1 MMKRIVF
8 VPLALLCLLAM
19 PALAD
24 DPVPEPAQPAVTSPD
39 SGQPTADVDPVDA
52 AGKIIDD
59 ATKKIDEDPGGAMNL
74 IIDLAKSGRWG
85 LFVGVLIMFL
95 VWATRKFIW
104 KVIKPNILPWL
115 TLGLALV
122 ASVAVGLVAG
132 NVWWQIIIDLFST
145 GGTGALLWSAVFK
158 HFMKPKEES
167 TPA

>member
-24 DPVPEPAQPAVTSPD
+24 DPVLEPAQPAVTSPD
-39 SGQPTADVDPVDA
+39 VGQSIDVDPVDA
-52 AGKIIDD
+52 AGEIIDD
-59 ATKKIDEDPGGAMNL
+59 ATKKIDEDPGGAVNL

-85 LFVGVLIMFL
+85 PFAGVLIVFL

-104 KVIKPNILPWL
+104 KVVKPNVLPWL

-122 ASVAVGLVAG
+122 VSVAVGLVAG